1 MYCTSCLAREA
12 KSLVSTSPK
21 LRANKLDIEKP
32 DSCSGRAATETPADL
47 VQVKNEY
54 DTLVTRASALLVALL
69 PPLHPWQVHACIS
82 KMMLWPLAGGAA
94 AWLPHKKLLMPTHH
108 NSRYSPAQK
117 CLPDSCRSTCFQQL
131 PRHFVIVLD
140 TSLCFLLLRAPPFV
154 IDVLWQSR
162 RNFVAL

>member
-1 MYCTSCLAREA
+1 MLNDSTQTYTIMYCTSCLAREA

-32 DSCSGRAATETPADL
+32 DSCSGRAATETHADL

-82 KMMLWPLAGGAA
+82 KMMLLPLAGGVFG
-94 AWLPHKKLLMPTHH
+94 WLPRKKLLLPMHH
-108 NSRYSPAQK
+108 NSRYSPAHK
-117 CLPDSCRSTCFQQL
+117 CLPDICRSICFPQL
-131 PRHFVIVLD
+131 DRHVAIVLG
-140 TSLCFLLLRAPPFV
+140 TYL
-154 IDVLWQSR
+154 
-162 RNFVAL
+162 